1 MNTQQYLMKEQLY
14 FNESLWRGKMF
25 DGGWIESS
33 GGQADDIEPA
43 TGSVLARVGV
53 ADATDILAAASKAS
67 VAQRDWREVPFLAER
82 LLPGLVSERK
92 RTFDQLFRSFAD
104 N

>member
-1 MNTQQYLMKEQLY
+1 MQQQLY

-33 GGQADDIEPA
+33 GGIEPA

-53 ADATDILAAASKAS
+53 ADATDIVAAASKAS

-82 LLPGLVSERK
+82 LLPGLVSERT
-92 RTFDQLFRSFAD
+92 RTFDQLFRGFAD

>member
-1 MNTQQYLMKEQLY
+1 MQQQLHFKEAQ
-14 FNESLWRGKMF
+14 WRGKIY
-25 DGGWIESS
+25 DGAWIKSS

-43 TGSVLARVGV
+43 TGWILTSVGV
-53 ADATDILAAASKAS
+53 ADAKDVHEAASKAS
-67 VAQRDWREVPFLAER
+67 IAQRTWQEAPFLAER